1 MSRTLERSVTAAEA
15 GERVDRFLATAQSD
29 LSRNRVQ
36 SLIREGH
43 VRVNG
48 RAVAGS
54 RRLRA
59 GDRVLLELPEEPAA
73 AALAPEAIPLAV
85 VFEDADVIVVD
96 KPAGLV
102 VHPGAGVASGTLAH
116 ALVHRDP
123 AIASVGSVT
132 RPGIVHRLDKDT
144 SGLLVVART
153 AVAHRRLVEAMRRRE
168 VRRVYHALVWGSPR
182 AASGTLSG
190 AIGRDPRRRQRMAL
204 VRRGGKPAVT
214 HWRVEERF
222 GIATLLEVTLETGR
236 THQIRVHLAD
246 AGFPVIGDPVYGGR
260 VKKGLSAGESERSL
274 ATTLLGAMSRQALHA
289 VRIEFQHPVTGRG
302 LSFTSAWPTDLS
314 AAVERLRA
322 FKRPRP
328 V

>member
-1 MSRTLERSVTAAEA
+1 VTAAEA
-15 GERVDRFLATAQSD
+15 GERVDRYLATAQSD

-36 SLIREGH
+36 SLIRAGH

-54 RRLRA
+54 RRLRE
-59 GDRVLLELPEEPAA
+59 GDRVSLELPEASGPAA
-73 AALAPEAIPLAV
+73 ITPEPIPLTV
-85 VFEDADVIVVD
+85 LHEDDDVMVVD

-123 AIASVGSVT
+123 AIATVGSAT

-153 AVAHRRLVEAMRRRE
+153 AVAHRRLVEAMRKRE

-222 GIATLLEVTLETGR
+222 AIATLLEVTLETGR

-246 AGFPVIGDPVYGGR
+246 AGYPVVGDSVYGGR
-260 VKKGLSAGESERSL
+260 VKKGLSGGESERSL
-274 ATTLLGAMSRQALHA
+274 ATTLLGAMPRQALHA

-302 LSFTSAWPTDLS
+302 LSFTSAWPPDLS
-314 AAVERLRA
+314 AAVECLRA